1 MKDYLRDFIRTFA
14 LIMGF
19 VLVVVVLIVPI
30 GLIAT
35 SHMQFWWS
43 FSISGLW
50 AIIWISA
57 VFPIFKVKEDDD
69 DIDY

>member
-1 MKDYLRDFIRTFA
+1 MKNYLRDFISTFA
-14 LIMGF
+14 IIMGF
-19 VLVVVVLIVPI
+19 VLVVAVLFVPI

-50 AIIWISA
+50 AVIWISA
-57 VFPIFKVKEDDD
+57 VFAIMKVKEDDD
-69 DIDY
+69 IDY